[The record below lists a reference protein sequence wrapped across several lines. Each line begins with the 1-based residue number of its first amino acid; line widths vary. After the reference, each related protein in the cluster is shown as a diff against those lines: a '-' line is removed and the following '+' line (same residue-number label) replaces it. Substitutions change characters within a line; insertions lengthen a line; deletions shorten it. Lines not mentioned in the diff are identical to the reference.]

1 VEIRGKD
8 TKRDI
13 AFFPGRGSPTIK
25 IAIIAPPYPLE
36 EAPSPPL
43 GVTYIAAACEQAGS
57 EVRIF
62 DYIVRRYTK
71 EKLAAEL
78 DDFAPDVVGATSVTM
93 NYKGAAAIIQDV
105 KRHNPAIIT
114 MMGGPHVS
122 YDWANTLKN
131 YPEIDLIVVGE
142 GEETLRELLPVIQDR
157 AAWDTVKGITFSRDG
172 QAHFTGVRAFIEDL
186 DTLPVPARHLIPLSR
201 YLALGF
207 PVSIITSRGCPNRCI
222 FCLGRRMVGHKVRYR
237 SPRLIVDEIEDI
249 ISYGV
254 TRINVA
260 DDLFTSNRLRVQA
273 FCDEIKQRG
282 IKISWS
288 AFARVNTVDAE
299 LLAIMRE
306 AGCDTVSFGIESG
319 NAGMLKSVKKGITL
333 EQAVKAVQA
342 CRESG
347 INAFASFVIGL
358 PGESPETMA
367 DTRAF
372 AEGLG
377 IDCGFHLLAPFP
389 GTTVREEREEYDIE
403 ILTDDWDLYD
413 ANVPI
418 VRTSRMSET
427 DAARFL
433 EACEE
438 PQRDLWEFVVR
449 RYEQG
454 ICTADEHLRVAGHK
468 RMHLVFKLLSADLI
482 ERHGVFNNGDSGVQ
496 ALAKRI
502 GQEAGAQPELVQSTL
517 QQLSDA
523 GYIKPLVG
531 VTTTRWYWTHNN
543 RLDAEY

>member
-1 VEIRGKD
+1 M
-8 TKRDI
+8 
-13 AFFPGRGSPTIK
+13 K

-43 GVTYIAAACEQAGS
+43 GVTYVAAACEQAGC

-78 DDFAPDVVGATSVTM
+78 DEFAPDVVGATSVTM
-93 NYKGAAAIIQDV
+93 NFKGASAIIQDV

-131 YPEIDLIVVGE
+131 YPKIDLIVVGE

-157 AAWDTVKGITFSRDG
+157 AAWDTVKGIAFRKDG
-172 QAHFTGVRAFIEDL
+172 QTHFTGVRAFIEDL
-186 DTLPVPARHLIPLSR
+186 DTLPVPARHLLPISR

-207 PVSIITSRGCPNRCI
+207 PVSIITSRGCPNQCI

-237 SPRLIVDEIEDI
+237 TPRLIVNEIEDI
-249 ISYGV
+249 ISYGF
-254 TRINVA
+254 THINIA
-260 DDLFTSNRLRVQA
+260 DDLFTSNKVRVQA
-273 FCDEIKQRG
+273 FCDELKRRG
-282 IKISWS
+282 IKITWA

-299 LLAIMRE
+299 VLAVMRE

-319 NAGMLKSVKKGITL
+319 NAEMLKRVKKGITM

-342 CRESG
+342 CKESG
-347 INAFASFVIGL
+347 VYAFASFMIGL
-358 PGESPETMA
+358 PGESPETIA
-367 DTRAF
+367 DTCTF

-377 IDCGFHLLAPFP
+377 IDYGFHLLAPFP
-389 GTTVREEREEYDIE
+389 GTTVREEQEKYDIE

-413 ANVPI
+413 ANIPI
-418 VRTSRMSET
+418 VRTSQMSET
-427 DAARFL
+427 YVANFMKAY
-433 EACEE
+433 EA
-438 PQRDLWEFVVR
+438 PHRDLWDYIVK
-449 RYEQG
+449 RYEEG
-454 ICTADEHLRVAGHK
+454 ICTDYEYLRVAGHN
-468 RMHLVFKLLSADLI
+468 RMHLVFKLLSTDLI
-482 ERHGVFNNGDSGVQ
+482 ERHGVFNNGDSSVQ
-496 ALAKRI
+496 ILAERI
-502 GQEAGAQPELVQSTL
+502 TQQTGAQPKLVQNTL

-523 GYIKPLVG
+523 GYIKPLADA
-531 VTTTRWYWTHNN
+531 TTTRWYWTHNN
-543 RLDAEY
+543 RSDAEY

>member
-1 VEIRGKD
+1 MKV
-8 TKRDI
+8 
-13 AFFPGRGSPTIK
+13 
-25 IAIIAPPYPLE
+25 AIIAPPYPLE

-43 GVTYIAAACEQAGS
+43 GVTYVAAACEQAGC

-78 DDFAPDVVGATSVTM
+78 DGFRPDVVGATSVTM
-93 NYKGAAAIIQDV
+93 NFKGAAAIIQDV
-105 KRHNPAIIT
+105 KQHNPAIIT

-122 YDWANTLKN
+122 YDWAATLEN
-131 YPEIDLIVVGE
+131 YPGIDLIVVGE
-142 GEETLRELLPVIQDR
+142 GEETLQELLQVIQDQ
-157 AAWDTVKGITFSRDG
+157 AAWDSVRGIAFRKDG
-172 QAHFTGVRAFIEDL
+172 KPHFTGVRAFIEDL
-186 DTLPVPARHLIPLSR
+186 DALPAPARHLLPMSR

-207 PVSIITSRGCPNRCI
+207 PVSIITSRGCPNQCI

-249 ISYGV
+249 ISYGF

-260 DDLFTSNRLRVQA
+260 DDLFTSNKLRVQA
-273 FCDEIKQRG
+273 FCDEIKHRG
-282 IKISWS
+282 IKITWS

-299 LLAIMRE
+299 LLAIMRA

-319 NAGMLKSVKKGITL
+319 NAGMLRSVKKGITL

-347 INAFASFVIGL
+347 VNAFASFVIGL
-358 PGESPETMA
+358 PGENPETLA

-377 IDCGFHLLAPFP
+377 IDCGFHMLAPFP
-389 GTTVREEREEYDIE
+389 GTTVREEREKYDIE

-427 DAARFL
+427 AAANFL
-433 EACEE
+433 EACEA
-438 PQRDLWEFVVR
+438 PQRDLWEYVVQ

-454 ICTADEHLRVAGHK
+454 ICTADEHLRVAGHN
-468 RMHLVFKLLSADLI
+468 RMHLVFKLLSTDLN
-482 ERHGVFNNGDSGVQ
+482 ESHGVFNNGDSSVQ

-502 GQEAGAQPELVQSTL
+502 TQQTGAQPELVQSTI

-523 GYIKPLVG
+523 GYIKPLAG
-531 VTTTRWYWTHNN
+531 ATNTRWYWTHNN
-543 RLDAEY
+543 RSDAEY

>member
-1 VEIRGKD
+1 M
-8 TKRDI
+8 
-13 AFFPGRGSPTIK
+13 K

-43 GVTYIAAACEQAGS
+43 GVTYVAAACEQAGC

-78 DDFAPDVVGATSVTM
+78 DEFAPDVVGATSVTM
-93 NYKGAAAIIQDV
+93 NFKGAAAIIQDV

-157 AAWDTVKGITFSRDG
+157 AAWDTVRGIAFRKDG
-172 QAHFTGVRAFIEDL
+172 QTHFTGVRAFIEDL
-186 DTLPVPARHLIPLSR
+186 DTLPVPARHLLPISR

-207 PVSIITSRGCPNRCI
+207 PVSIITSRGCPNQCI

-237 SPRLIVDEIEDI
+237 TPRLIVNEIEDI
-249 ISYGV
+249 ISYGF
-254 TRINVA
+254 TRINIA
-260 DDLFTSNRLRVQA
+260 DDLFTSNKVRVQA
-273 FCDEIKQRG
+273 FCDELKRRG
-282 IKISWS
+282 IKITWS

-299 LLAIMRE
+299 VLAIMRE

-319 NAGMLKSVKKGITL
+319 NAEMLKRVKKGITM

-342 CRESG
+342 CKESG
-347 INAFASFVIGL
+347 VDALASFMIGL
-358 PGESPETMA
+358 PGESPETIA
-367 DTRAF
+367 DTYTF

-377 IDCGFHLLAPFP
+377 IDYGFHLLAPFP
-389 GTTVREEREEYDIE
+389 GTTVREEQEKYDIE

-427 DAARFL
+427 YVADFMKSYDA
-433 EACEE
+433 
-438 PQRDLWEFVVR
+438 RDRDRWDNKVK
-449 RYEQG
+449 RYEEG
-454 ICTADEHLRVAGHK
+454 ICTDYEYLHVAGHN
-468 RMHLVFKLLSADLI
+468 RMHLVFKLLSTDLI
-482 ERHGVFNNGDSGVQ
+482 ERHGVFNNGDSSVQ
-496 ALAKRI
+496 ILAERI
-502 GQEAGAQPELVQSTL
+502 TQQTGAQARLVRDTL

-523 GYIKPLVG
+523 GYIKPLADA
-531 VTTTRWYWTHNN
+531 TTTRWYWTHNN
-543 RLDAEY
+543 RSDAEY

>member
-1 VEIRGKD
+1 M
-8 TKRDI
+8 
-13 AFFPGRGSPTIK
+13 K

-43 GVTYIAAACEQAGS
+43 GVTYVAAACEQAGC

-78 DDFAPDVVGATSVTM
+78 DEFAPDVVGATSVTM
-93 NYKGAAAIIQDV
+93 NFKGAAAIIKDV

-114 MMGGPHVS
+114 MMGGPHIS
-122 YDWANTLKN
+122 YDWANTLIN

-142 GEETLRELLPVIQDR
+142 GEDTLLELLPVIRDHV
-157 AAWDTVKGITFSRDG
+157 AWDKVKGIAFRKDG
-172 QAHFTGVRAFIEDL
+172 RAHFTGARGFIEDL
-186 DTLPVPARHLIPLSR
+186 DTLPVPARHLLPVSR

-237 SPRLIVDEIEDI
+237 TPRLIVDEIEDI
-249 ISYGV
+249 IAYGF
-254 TRINVA
+254 TRINIA
-260 DDLFTSNRLRVQA
+260 DDLFTSNKVRVQA
-273 FCDEIKQRG
+273 FCDELKLRG
-282 IKISWS
+282 IKIAWS
-288 AFARVNTVDAE
+288 AFARVNTVDVE
-299 LLAIMRE
+299 VLSIMRE

-319 NAGMLKSVKKGITL
+319 NAEMLKRVKKGITL

-342 CRESG
+342 CKKSG

-358 PGESPETMA
+358 PGESPQTMA
-367 DTRAF
+367 DTRTF

-389 GTTVREEREEYDIE
+389 GTTIREEQEKYDIE

-427 DAARFL
+427 YAADFMDAY
-433 EACEE
+433 EA
-438 PQRDLWEFVVR
+438 PHRDLWDYVVK
-449 RYEQG
+449 RYEKG
-454 ICTADEHLRVAGHK
+454 ICTDDEGLRVAGHN
-468 RMHLVFKLLSADLI
+468 RMHLIFKLLSTDLI
-482 ERHGVFNNGDSGVQ
+482 ERHGVFNNGDSSVQ
-496 ALAKRI
+496 VLAERI
-502 GQEAGAQPELVQSTL
+502 TQQTGAQPKLVRDTL

-523 GYIKPLVG
+523 GYIKSLAEAA
-531 VTTTRWYWTHNN
+531 TTRWYWTHNN
-543 RLDAEY
+543 RSDGEY

>member
-1 VEIRGKD
+1 M
-8 TKRDI
+8 
-13 AFFPGRGSPTIK
+13 K

-43 GVTYIAAACEQAGS
+43 GVTYVAAACEQAGC

-78 DDFAPDVVGATSVTM
+78 DEFAPDVVGATSVTM
-93 NYKGAAAIIQDV
+93 NFKGAAAIIQDV

-131 YPEIDLIVVGE
+131 YPKIDLIVVGE

-157 AAWDTVKGITFSRDG
+157 AAWDTVKGIAFRKDG
-172 QAHFTGVRAFIEDL
+172 QTHFTSVRAFIEDL
-186 DTLPVPARHLIPLSR
+186 DTLPVPARHLLPISR
-201 YLALGF
+201 YLAMGF
-207 PVSIITSRGCPNRCI
+207 PVSIITSRGCPNQCI

-237 SPRLIVDEIEDI
+237 TPRLIVNEIEDI
-249 ISYGV
+249 ISYGF
-254 TRINVA
+254 TRINIA
-260 DDLFTSNRLRVQA
+260 DDLFTSNKVRVQA
-273 FCDEIKQRG
+273 FCDELQRRG
-282 IKISWS
+282 IKITWS

-299 LLAIMRE
+299 VLAAMRE

-319 NAGMLKSVKKGITL
+319 NAEMLKRVKKGITM

-342 CRESG
+342 CKESG
-347 INAFASFVIGL
+347 INAQASFMIGL
-358 PGESPETMA
+358 PGESPETIA
-367 DTRAF
+367 DTYTF

-377 IDCGFHLLAPFP
+377 IDYGFHLLAPFP
-389 GTTVREEREEYDIE
+389 GTTVREEQEKYDIE

-418 VRTSRMSET
+418 VRTSQMSET
-427 DAARFL
+427 YVANFM
-433 EACEE
+433 EAYEA
-438 PQRDLWEFVVR
+438 PRRDLWDYIVK
-449 RYEQG
+449 RYEEG
-454 ICTADEHLRVAGHK
+454 ICTDYEYLSVAGHN
-468 RMHLVFKLLSADLI
+468 RMLLVFKLLSNDLI
-482 ERHGVFNNGDSGVQ
+482 ERHGVFNNGDSSVQ
-496 ALAKRI
+496 ILAERI
-502 GQEAGAQPELVQSTL
+502 TQQTGAQPKFVQNTL

-523 GYIKPLVG
+523 GYIKPLADA
-531 VTTTRWYWTHNN
+531 TTTRWYWTHNN
-543 RLDAEY
+543 RSDAEY